1 MLFVELNRDIA
12 VALKKNM
19 FRSSSIQGEFVPCE
33 CCLCVFLNYKMGTK
47 YKNPVCM
54 WQLGQSRKADKSWYS
69 ELLAVLEALKSRSK
83 RHPISWLLKWDVL
96 LYFILFPGNTSH
108 WMNVPHLDKS
118 IPILPP
124 PVSLCNLYPLHRI
137 CLQLF
142 PVSLGSVSPAVS
154 APFCCSVLT
163 Y

>member
-1 MLFVELNRDIA
+1 M
-12 VALKKNM
+12 
-19 FRSSSIQGEFVPCE
+19 PCE

-47 YKNPVCM
+47 NKNPVCV
-54 WQLGQSRKADKSWYS
+54 WQLGQSRKANKSWYS

-124 PVSLCNLYPLHRI
+124 PPFLCVTFILYTEFACNFSQFPWEASALLCLLRSVALFSLMK
-137 CLQLF
+137 
-142 PVSLGSVSPAVS
+142 PVSAFRSSPVATNAFDTS
-154 APFCCSVLT
+154 
-163 Y
+163 